1 MLRKFDRDQRITIAI
16 FAAIAVVV
24 LVLALS
30 IKKSAGFNTIL
41 LGLFYGCQY
50 SLIAMG
56 LSIIYSSTRVIN
68 FAQGELS
75 VLGGALFLT
84 FVQRATVPMLLAFI
98 LAVLVVASIGALFER
113 VAIHPLKDS
122 SIITMIIMTIGF
134 SILLRGIIKWVW
146 GANALPVEPFTHGPP
161 LHFLG
166 ATVERQSVWVFGFTF
181 LVVIAVYFFFNRT
194 LLGKGMRAAAENPD
208 AANLV
213 GVSPSRSSLMAW
225 MMAAALGAAAG
236 AMFAPKTLVGW
247 DQGVW
252 LGVKGFSAA
261 VLGGLGNV
269 MGAVVGGLTLG
280 VLEFVVLMFIKP
292 EYQNIIALSVLI
304 VVLLLRPQGII
315 GKTESLTV

>member
-1 MLRKFDRDQRITIAI
+1 VFRKFDRDQRITIAI

-41 LGLFYGCQY
+41 LGVFYGCQY

-146 GANALPVEPFTHGPP
+146 GANAIPVEPFTNGPA

-166 ATVERQSVWVFGFTF
+166 ATVERQSIWVFGFTF

-213 GVSPSRSSLMAW
+213 GVSPARSSLIAW

>member
-1 MLRKFDRDQRITIAI
+1 
-16 FAAIAVVV
+16 
-24 LVLALS
+24 
-30 IKKSAGFNTIL
+30 
-41 LGLFYGCQY
+41 
-50 SLIAMG
+50 
-56 LSIIYSSTRVIN
+56 
-68 FAQGELS
+68 
-75 VLGGALFLT
+75 
-84 FVQRATVPMLLAFI
+84 
-98 LAVLVVASIGALFER
+98 
-113 VAIHPLKDS
+113 
-122 SIITMIIMTIGF
+122 MIIMTIGF

-146 GANALPVEPFTHGPP
+146 GANAIPVEPFTNGPA

-166 ATVERQSVWVFGFTF
+166 ATVERQSIWVFGFTF

-213 GVSPSRSSLMAW
+213 GVSPARSSLIAW